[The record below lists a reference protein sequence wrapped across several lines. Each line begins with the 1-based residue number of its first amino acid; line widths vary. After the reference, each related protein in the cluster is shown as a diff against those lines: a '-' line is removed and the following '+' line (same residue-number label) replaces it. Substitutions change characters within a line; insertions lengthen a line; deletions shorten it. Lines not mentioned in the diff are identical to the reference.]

1 MKRKMAL
8 PLAAAFSLAI
18 ASCERTREPPPP
30 VYDNPAPEVLS
41 ESVLSTGA
49 PRLNR
54 VGLTPT
60 FNDDFTSFSWDEAFY
75 NAGPK
80 TGTWRT
86 SYANGEDPYNVNNR
100 SLPGNKEM
108 EYYSDLTAPNDGP
121 AFGVH
126 PFEILPEG
134 VLRITANPMPKAFR
148 DRAHG
153 LQYTSGMINT
163 YNSFA
168 QKYGVFEMRAKLPA
182 GKGLWPAFWTLNKT
196 GGWPP
201 EIDIFEIIG
210 QEPSHVF
217 TAVHS
222 AEKGKRNGEGMTT
235 EVSDT
240 NEAFHTYAVDW
251 GPKETVFYFDEAE
264 IWRYPTPAD
273 LHEPMY
279 LIVNLAVGGKWP
291 GAPDKKTVFPAHFDI
306 DWVRVWQRKEY
317 AQ

>member
-168 QKYGVFEMRAKLPA
+168 QKYGVFEIRAKVPP
-182 GKGLWPAFWTLNKT
+182 GKGLWPAFWLLNQA

-201 EIDIFEIIG
+201 EIDVFEIIG
-210 QEPSHVF
+210 QEPKSVY
-217 TAVHS
+217 TAVHT
-222 AEKGKRNGEGMTT
+222 AEKGKHTGEGMST
-235 EVSDT
+235 EVADT
-240 NEAFHTYAVDW
+240 NLEFHTYSVDW
-251 GPKETVFYFDEAE
+251 GPKEVVFYFDEAE
-264 IWRYPTPAD
+264 VWRYPTPAD
-273 LHEPMY
+273 LHQPMY
-279 LIVNLAVGGKWP
+279 LIANLAVGGKWP
-291 GAPDKKTVFPAHFDI
+291 GAPDKNTVFPAHLDV
-306 DWVRVWQRKEY
+306 DWVRAWQRKEY
-317 AQ
+317 VQ